1 MPTLTEATP
10 SFILQQLLQLV
21 NHHQAKGNPMSI
33 HQEAAQYKAKVQEM
47 LGEKFNIIAGD
58 MERVRAAGT
67 IDAAVKVG
75 QLAPDF
81 TLPDAFGNPV
91 SLRALRARGPVV
103 ISFYRG
109 EWCPFC
115 NIELRALQQALP
127 TIEQLGATLVAIS
140 PEMPDHGIVA
150 SEKNKLTFP
159 VLSDCGNKVARQ
171 FGIVFQIGQELK
183 EFSWNVFKND
193 IALRNGEDS
202 YELPVPATYVLDTTG
217 VIRLAHVDVDYMIG
231 RAEPEEI
238 ISALKTIEH
247 PVRQ

>member
-1 MPTLTEATP
+1 
-10 SFILQQLLQLV
+10 
-21 NHHQAKGNPMSI
+21 MSI

-67 IDAAVKVG
+67 IDAALKG
-75 QLAPDF
+75 EQLAPDF

-91 SLRALRARGPVV
+91 SLSALLARGPVV

-159 VLSDCGNKVARQ
+159 VLSDFGNKVARQ

-183 EFSWNVFKND
+183 EFSRNAFKND

-202 YELPVPATYVLDTTG
+202 YELPVPATYVLDTSG
-217 VIRLAHVDVDYMIG
+217 VIRFAHVDVDYMIG

-238 ISALKTIEH
+238 ISALKTIAH
-247 PVRQ
+247 PVGQ